1 MPKKGYKKA
10 IVAVARKMLR
20 IVWHLLVHDELFVDE
35 FPRSKQVKFP
45 KLPKKIQAVGINR
58 IIELLS
64 KASEVIIK
72 DRNQEIFRLGL
83 SD

>member
-35 FPRSKQVKFP
+35 FPRTKQVKFP
-45 KLPKKIQAVGINR
+45 KLPKKIQDIGINKL
-58 IIELLS
+58 IELLS
-64 KASEVIIK
+64 KASEIIIRDCDK
-72 DRNQEIFRLGL
+72 EIFRLGM

>member
-1 MPKKGYKKA
+1 MPKKGYKKS

-20 IVWHLLVHDELFVDE
+20 IVWHLLVYDEVFVDD

-45 KLPKKIQAVGINR
+45 KMPKKVQAIDIKR

-64 KASEVIIK
+64 KASEVIIRDHDK
-72 DRNQEIFRLGL
+72 EIFRLEL
-83 SD
+83 RD

>member
-10 IVAVARKMLR
+10 IVAVSRKMLR
-20 IVWHLLVHDELFVDE
+20 IVWHLQVHDEVFVDD
-35 FPRSKQVKFP
+35 FPRCKQVKFP
-45 KLPKKIQAVGINR
+45 KMPKKIQEIGINR

-64 KASEVIIK
+64 KASEVIIR
-72 DRNQEIFRLGL
+72 DRDQEIFRLGI

>member
-20 IVWHLLVHDELFVDE
+20 IVWHLLINDEVYVDDA
-35 FPRSKQVKFP
+35 PRSKQIKFP
-45 KLPKKIQAVGINR
+45 KLPGKLQNLGIDR
-58 IIELLS
+58 LIELLS
-64 KASEVIIK
+64 KASEVIIR
-72 DRNQEIFRLGL
+72 DHNQEIIRLGL

>member
-1 MPKKGYKKA
+1 
-10 IVAVARKMLR
+10 MLR

-64 KASEVIIK
+64 TASEVIFK

-83 SD
+83 SE